1 MTFYEACKEIENI
14 SFVDSVIINSS
25 RSQSLKDRK
34 QTLAAL
40 TILELAQKGEL
51 FSKAYVDQVLWER
64 DIATTQLDE
73 IGKSLGEKMDDVKT
87 VITAR
92 WIEKRH
98 GYFECS
104 NCHCDTNRLDKHG
117 YPIGQDVKH
126 NRPKYCPHCGAI
138 MEE

>member
-1 MTFYEACKEIENI
+1 MTFYDACKEIEDV
-14 SFVDSVIINSS
+14 SFIDSAETEGFGG
-25 RSQSLKDRK
+25 QTFKDRN

-87 VITAR
+87 VITAK

-98 GYFECS
+98 GYYECS
-104 NCHCDTNRLDKHG
+104 HCHRDTNRLDKHG
-117 YPIGQDVKH
+117 YPIGQDVNHKK
-126 NRPKYCPHCGAI
+126 PKYCPHCGAV
-138 MEE
+138 MEG